1 MKKSKVTK
9 IFAEFV
15 CDDKI
20 LKKYT
25 KSKYFKDYI
34 KTKELGKSLSTNTA
48 KAIASAIKR
57 WALSMGATHYTH
69 WFMPL
74 SGKTAEKQVS
84 FVEFNPSTGKMTED
98 LSEKALIKGEADASS
113 FPNGGERMTFE
124 ARGYT
129 IWDYTSPVFIKEDF
143 DSNRVLYIPTA
154 FCSYNGTALD
164 EKTPLLRATESLNRE
179 ALRILKILGY
189 EDVKKINFFTGI
201 EQEYFLI
208 RRDDFNSRLDLK
220 MLNRTILGAKVLK
233 SQELCSHYFGSIGN
247 KVSAFMNEV
256 DRILW
261 KMGVAAKHQHNEVAP
276 CQYEFVPI
284 YTHTNIA
291 CDQNQLIMET
301 LRKVAHKYNFEAV
314 FEEKPFSGINGSG
327 KHANWSICTDTGL
340 NLFDTD
346 LEDKD
351 LFFTFFISMVAAI
364 SKFNKLIKI
373 SASSRNNDFRLG
385 GDEAP
390 PSIVS
395 VFASDYI
402 LDLYEKHISKTN
414 TNKDADYLDI
424 GVKTLP
430 KTLKDFCDRNRTSPF
445 TFGGNRFEFR
455 MIGSNQSVTFPS
467 TCFCVALSKILKD
480 MADKLEKETENKKE
494 KLLDLVKDLYEE
506 HKSIIFNGNGYD
518 EEWIKEASKRGIPN
532 FKDSL
537 EAFES
542 LDDSVIVDAFEETKV
557 LSKNELLLRKSVLEK
572 NYIETVLLE
581 AKTMIEMF
589 NKTIFNSIEKFYD
602 SIKNN
607 LSWKTLSSSICDSK
621 NILISLLTSLTDLT
635 EKTEHETDIN
645 KVKTLIRTK
654 IIPAMKL
661 IRTEYD
667 KVEKVLPTEFE
678 PFATYNKLLYK

>member
-1 MKKSKVTK
+1 MKKSKISNMFGT
-9 IFAEFV
+9 FV
-15 CDDKI
+15 CDDKT

-25 KSKYFKDYI
+25 KGKYFKDYLNS
-34 KTKELGKSLSTNTA
+34 KSEGKSLSTSTA
-48 KAIASAIKR
+48 KAIASAIKK

-84 FVEFNPSTGKMTED
+84 FVEFDPLTNKMTED

-154 FCSYNGTALD
+154 FCSYNGIALD

-179 ALRILKILGY
+179 SLRILKILGY
-189 EDVKKINFFTGI
+189 DDVKKVNFFSGI

-208 RRDDFNSRLDLK
+208 RREDFNSRLDLK
-220 MLNRTILGAKVLK
+220 MLNRTILGSKVLK

-261 KMGVAAKHQHNEVAP
+261 KVGVAAKHQHNEVAP

-301 LRKVAHKYNFEAV
+301 LRKVAHKYNFEAI
-314 FEEKPFSGINGSG
+314 FEEKPFAGINGSG
-327 KHANWSICTDTGL
+327 KHANWSITTDTGL
-340 NLFDTD
+340 NLFNAD

-351 LFFTFFISMVAAI
+351 LFFTFFISTISAI
-364 SKFNKLIKI
+364 SKYNKLIKI

-402 LDLYEKHISKTN
+402 IDLYEKHISKN
-414 TNKDADYLDI
+414 TTKDDKTYLDV
-424 GVKTLP
+424 GVDSIP

-467 TCFCVALSKILKD
+467 TCFCVALSEVLKE
-480 MADKLEKETENKKE
+480 MADKIESVPNNKRK
-494 KLLDLVKDLYEE
+494 KLLSLVKENFE
-506 HKSIIFNGNGYD
+506 KHKNIIFNGNGYD
-518 EEWIKEASKRGIPN
+518 ESWIKEAEKRSIPI

-537 EAFES
+537 EAFEN
-542 LDDSVIVDAFEETKV
+542 LDDEKIIEAFEKTKV
-557 LSKNELLLRKSVLEK
+557 LSKNEILLRKSVLIK

-589 NKTIFNSIEKFYD
+589 NKTIFYSIEKFSDTIKEKECYREIYEEINKTKSLLFTLID
-602 SIKNN
+602 VLNDLIMIATNEKNN
-607 LSWKTLSSSICDSK
+607 KKLHL
-621 NILISLLTSLTDLT
+621 
-635 EKTEHETDIN
+635 
-645 KVKTLIRTK
+645 LIRNQ
-654 IIPAMKL
+654 IIPSMKI
-661 IRTEYD
+661 IRTEFD
-667 KVEKVLPTEFE
+667 KIEKLLPAEFE